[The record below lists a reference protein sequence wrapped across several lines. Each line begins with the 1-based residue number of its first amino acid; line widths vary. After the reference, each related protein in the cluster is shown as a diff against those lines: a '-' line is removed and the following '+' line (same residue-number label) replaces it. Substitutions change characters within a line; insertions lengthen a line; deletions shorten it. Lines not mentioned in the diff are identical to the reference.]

1 MSLTR
6 LAVPRVA
13 CGLALSLSFVTPPG
27 PTGLVS
33 AQTGLQ
39 AHSRA
44 EVAAGAVAAL
54 RFLEAEGHLGP
65 YPIPITG
72 GEPMRSDPPR
82 FARVIMKEGG
92 APWEANWRT
101 RRLSLDVTPLVLEH
115 IEDGADRIATLVRC
129 SGDPETCRG
138 VHSGYRP
145 VMVFVAPP
153 EEAHP
158 DDLVLQ
164 FEVMQV
170 NWVPGDVVTSVAQ
183 AYFRVRIVPPA
194 RSGEAP
200 TVRLLSQAEDTV
212 HLELVP
218 SG

>member
-1 MSLTR
+1 MTLTR
-6 LAVPRVA
+6 LAVRRVA
-13 CGLALSLSFVTPPG
+13 CGLAFSLAFMTPPG
-27 PTGLVS
+27 TTGLLS

-44 EVAAGAVAAL
+44 DVAAGAVAAL

-82 FARVIMKEGG
+82 FARVIMKERG
-92 APWEANWRT
+92 APWEGTWRT

-138 VHSGYRP
+138 VHSGYQP

-164 FEVMQV
+164 FQV
-170 NWVPGDVVTSVAQ
+170 IQVTWDPGDVVTGVGS
-183 AYFRVRIVPPA
+183 AYFRVRILPPTQ
-194 RSGEAP
+194 SGEAP
-200 TVRLLSQAEDTV
+200 TVRLLGQAEDTV
-212 HLELVP
+212 YLELVP